1 MKIYFIIIW
10 FKLILFNFSKL
21 LFNLILNNDYYIL
34 LDIIFSLTLIV
45 RIKFLIIIFRNVYI
59 IIFYIFIIFRKLI
72 YVFIL

>member
-34 LDIIFSLTLIV
+34 LDIIFSLILIV

-72 YVFIL
+72 YVLIL

>member
-34 LDIIFSLTLIV
+34 LDIIFSLILIV

-59 IIFYIFIIFRKLI
+59 IIFYIFIRFRKLI